1 MLLKLPD
8 YLIFNLCQTVSRDTV
23 DWNSFLGSK
32 LFVVLGFL
40 LFFLGGGG
48 MGEKTFLGS
57 EKIFCAHLIT
67 YNFIHY
73 TYRLKK
79 IIL

>member
-48 MGEKTFLGS
+48 EGGKKLFWGVKKFS
-57 EKIFCAHLIT
+57 AH
-67 YNFIHY
+67 
-73 TYRLKK
+73 
-79 IIL
+79 IL